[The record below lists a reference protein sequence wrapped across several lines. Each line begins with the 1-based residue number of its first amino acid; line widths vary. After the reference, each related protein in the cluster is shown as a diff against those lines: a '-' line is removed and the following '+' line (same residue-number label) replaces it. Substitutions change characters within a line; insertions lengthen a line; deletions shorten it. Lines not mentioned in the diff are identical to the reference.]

1 VNKACT
7 KDSFKNVLRHISPK
21 YLMPDLNGHCKYNFS
36 LYKSSENLNVLMLI
50 ANLIHQPMEEV
61 HKVNELSYFFR
72 NSKTS
77 GASWP
82 FVLSDNAIIITYS
95 TLLIL

>member
-1 VNKACT
+1 MNKACT
-7 KDSFKNVLRHISPK
+7 KDSFKNLLRHSSPK
-21 YLMPDLNGHCKYNFS
+21 NLMPDLKGHCKYNFS
-36 LYKSSENLNVLMLI
+36 LYKSSENINVLMLT
-50 ANLIHQPMEEV
+50 ANLLQQPKEEV

-72 NSKTS
+72 NRKTS

-82 FVLSDNAIIITYS
+82 FVLSENVIKITLN